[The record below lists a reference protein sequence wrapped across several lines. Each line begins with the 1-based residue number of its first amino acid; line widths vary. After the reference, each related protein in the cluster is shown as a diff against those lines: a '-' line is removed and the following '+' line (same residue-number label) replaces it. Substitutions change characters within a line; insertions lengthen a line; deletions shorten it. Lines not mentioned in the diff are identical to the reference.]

1 MCPRGDYAHYF
12 ALSKRAETQAV
23 VITNLFTP
31 GTDQEDA
38 DGDGTADGTFDYKTS
53 DTTFGSDKG
62 GNANGQ
68 FALTF
73 RSTLNEEYT
82 TPVLDAYNLTEDSL
96 EDALGAL
103 PNKVIGYASVTLY
116 RNLSKY
122 NSTAYHKRWN
132 LPTKN
137 YDHVFPHDP
146 VEYNYTWYDT
156 DLVMLI
162 TLESAAT
169 TGNQYA
175 LECKTAYCA
184 NGCQPRMANALD
196 LRKGSECT
204 VVNDYTEASAVNWEC
219 SGRGTCDHDSG
230 LCECFQGYTDEY
242 CSSKRAII

>member
-1 MCPRGDYAHYF
+1 
-12 ALSKRAETQAV
+12 
-23 VITNLFTP
+23 LFTP
-31 GTDQEDA
+31 GTDQVDA
-38 DGDGTADGTFDYKTS
+38 DGDGVADVDSFDYKTS
-53 DTTFGSDKG
+53 DTSFGADKG
-62 GNANGQ
+62 GHANGQ

-82 TPVLDAYNLTEDSL
+82 TPVMDAYNMTEDAL

-137 YDHVFPHDP
+137 YDHLYPHDP

-162 TLESAAT
+162 TFESAAT
-169 TGNQYA
+169 TGDQFA
-175 LECKTAYCA
+175 LECKTAYCD

-196 LRKGSECT
+196 LRRGSECH
-204 VVNDYTEASAVNWEC
+204 VVNDYRESATVNWEC
-219 SGRGTCDHDSG
+219 SGRGVCDHGSG
-230 LCECFQGYTDEY
+230 VCSCFQGYTDEY